1 MVIEIMEL
9 DRKVFGKITTKE
21 IIGADPPAI
30 PDTENMLESEL
41 QTLLSQLE
49 SQSKEDLKKLLAE
62 QQNAERLVNSRPG
75 AMALAQDKIQMY
87 TKYSQ
92 KYIQSI
98 NQKLE
103 S

>member
-1 MVIEIMEL
+1 M
-9 DRKVFGKITTKE
+9 KE
-21 IIGADPPAI
+21 VIGAYPPAI
-30 PDTENMLESEL
+30 PDTE
-41 QTLLSQLE
+41 TLLENELKTLLPQLE
-49 SQSKEDLKKLLAE
+49 SKKKEELKKLLEE
-62 QQNAERLVNSRPG
+62 QQIAEKLVNSRPG

-98 NQKLE
+98 NEKLE